1 MKILVYGAGAI
12 GGYFGGRL
20 SQSGHNVT
28 FIVREVNAEA
38 IDSFGLTIVEKG
50 LETTARPKTAS
61 SIPQAFNNNQEYD
74 LIILGM
80 KSYDLFPS
88 LDPLIAFCP
97 NPKKILTTQNGIGI
111 ENKLVEQF
119 GAESVIAGSVTL
131 PISKETSNRIK
142 VEREGGI
149 ALAPT
154 SPKQQI
160 KAWAQLFQ
168 KAQIPTTRFKDFES
182 MKWSKAM
189 LNIVGNASSA
199 ILNRS
204 PKAVYSSEIMY
215 DLEIRMLKEMLKV
228 MEAKKLSVVD
238 LPGYSAKNLAFGVRR
253 MPRGLLK
260 PILSNVVSNGRG
272 DKMPSFHIDLNN
284 RKGKSEVIYHNAAI
298 AQVGK
303 QLNIATP
310 VNAALASVLI
320 KIIRQEVDWREFNG
334 RPKRLLAEVKKFEAT
349 L

>member
-12 GGYFGGRL
+12 GGYIGARL
-20 SQSGHNVT
+20 SQNGQDVT
-28 FIVREVNAEA
+28 LVVREVNAEA
-38 IDSFGLTIVEKG
+38 INAYGLTVIEKG
-50 LETTARPKTAS
+50 SETVAHPNTVS
-61 SIPQAFNNNQEYD
+61 SIPQAFSNNEEYD

-80 KSYDLFPS
+80 KSYDLFS
-88 LDPLIAFCP
+88 ALDPLIAFCP
-97 NPKKILTTQNGIGI
+97 NPKQILTTQNGIGI

-119 GAESVIAGSVTL
+119 GPDKIIAGSVTL
-131 PISKETSNRIK
+131 PISKETSSRLK
-142 VEREGGI
+142 VEKEGGL

-154 SPKQQI
+154 TPKQSI
-160 KAWAQLFQ
+160 KEWARLF
-168 KAQIPTTRFKDFES
+168 KKSNISTSSFKNFES
-182 MKWSKAM
+182 MKWSKAL

-204 PKAVYSSEIMY
+204 PKAIYNSEIMF

-238 LPGYSAKNLAFGVRR
+238 LPGYPAKNLSFGVRR

-272 DKMPSFHIDLNN
+272 DKMPSFHIDLNQG
-284 RKGKSEVIYHNAAI
+284 KGKSEVLYHNAAI
-298 AQVGK
+298 AKAGQK
-303 QLNIATP
+303 LNISTP

-320 KIIRQEVDWREFNG
+320 KIIRQELDWREFNG
-334 RPKRLLAEVKKFEAT
+334 RPKRLLAEVKKFE
-349 L
+349 